1 MKRYIIATTLLL
13 FILPLTAGN
22 DQKASDTKHYYCE
35 YCGYKF
41 PSVHQLTHSLCSD
54 RKSVV

>member
-41 PSVHQLTHSLCSD
+41 PSVHQLY
-54 RKSVV
+54 